1 MRPSILAG
9 IALIAVGAFLF
20 LRGGSFTTRED
31 VIKVGDLKVSA
42 EERHPLS
49 PWIAGVAVVGGIVL
63 IAAGARSRA

>member
-1 MRPSILAG
+1 MKPSILAG
-9 IALIAVGAFLF
+9 IAMIAIGAFLY

-42 EERHPLS
+42 EEKHSLS
-49 PWIAGVAVVGGIVL
+49 PWIAGIAVVGGIVL